1 MPIAPEI
8 GGATAGTASRSV
20 ALDLL
25 QAVLRRHRPLDQAIV
40 ENRGLAELPVR
51 DRAFARALVATTLRR
66 LGTIDRLLAR
76 LIERPLP
83 ARAATVVDLLRLGV
97 CQLLF
102 LRTAP
107 HAAVDSTVA
116 LVGRRGDAGLKGL
129 ANAVLRRIARDPDGL
144 LAAVDDAEA
153 DTPEWLWLSWVAAYG
168 ASTAAAIARAHR
180 ADPPLDL
187 TVRED
192 PEGWAARLGGQVL
205 PTGSVRLESTTMVE
219 DLPGFAAGQWWV
231 QDAAAALPVHLFG
244 NVAGRRIIDLCAA
257 PGGKTAQLAV
267 AGADVIAVDRA
278 AARLKRVTD
287 NLMRLGVVAATVAAD
302 ATQWR
307 PPAPAEG
314 VLLDAPCSATGTIR
328 RHPDIPWL
336 KTPEDVTTL
345 AALQDRLLSAAL
357 DMTAPGGILV
367 YCTCSLQP
375 EEGPNRIAALIARGA
390 PVQRVPVDPAEVGG
404 LRELITRDGDL
415 RTLPCHLSDRGGMD
429 GFYACRLRRL

>member
-1 MPIAPEI
+1 MSLASDI
-8 GGATAGTASRSV
+8 GGAAGTQSRVV

-25 QAVLRRHRPLDQAIV
+25 QAVLRRHRPLDQAIA
-40 ENRGLAELPVR
+40 EHRGLGELPVR

-66 LGTIDRLLAR
+66 LGTIDGLLAR

-83 ARAATVVDLLRLGV
+83 ARAATVSDLLRLGV

-102 LRTAP
+102 LRTAA

-129 ANAVLRRIARDPDGL
+129 SNAVLRRVARDGEGL
-144 LAAVDDAEA
+144 LAELDDAA
-153 DTPEWLWLSWVAAYG
+153 GDTPEWLFLSWVAAYG
-168 ASTAAAIARAHR
+168 AATAAAIAEAHR
-180 ADPPLDL
+180 GDPPLDL

-192 PEGWAARLGGQVL
+192 AEGWAARLGGRLL
-205 PTGSVRLESTTMVE
+205 PTGSVRLDSAALIE

-231 QDAAAALPVHLFG
+231 QDAAAALPARLFG
-244 NVAGRRIIDLCAA
+244 RLEGRRVVDLCAA
-257 PGGKTAQLAV
+257 PGGKTAQLAA
-267 AGADVIAVDRA
+267 AGAEVIAVDRA

-287 NLMRLGVVAATVAAD
+287 NLARLGLSAATVAAD

-307 PPAPAEG
+307 PPGKADA

-336 KTPEDVTTL
+336 KAPDDVATL
-345 AALQDRLLSAAL
+345 AALQDRLLAAAVE
-357 DMTAPGGILV
+357 MTAPGGILV

-375 EEGPNRIAALIARGA
+375 EEGPERIAALIAKGG
-390 PVQRVPVDPAEVGG
+390 VERVPVAASEIGG
-404 LRELITRDGDL
+404 LPEMITAAGDL
-415 RTLPCHLSDRGGMD
+415 RTLPCHLAAEGGID
-429 GFYACRLRRL
+429 GFYAARLRRA

>member
-1 MPIAPEI
+1 MSLAPDI
-8 GGATAGTASRSV
+8 GGTAGTASRV
-20 ALDLL
+20 AALDLL
-25 QAVLRRHRPLDQAIV
+25 QSVLRRHRPLDQAV
-40 ENRGLAELPVR
+40 AESRGLAELPVR

-66 LGTIDRLLAR
+66 LGTIDRLLDR

-97 CQLLF
+97 CQILF
-102 LRTAP
+102 LRTAA

-129 ANAVLRRIARDPDGL
+129 SNAVLRRIARDAEAL
-144 LAAVDDAEA
+144 LAAVEDAEA
-153 DTPEWLWLSWVAAYG
+153 DTPEWLWLSWVKAYG
-168 ASTAAAIARAHR
+168 AATAAAMAAAHR

-187 TVRED
+187 SVRED
-192 PEGWAARLGGQVL
+192 PEGWASRLGGHLL
-205 PTGSVRLESTTMVE
+205 PTGSVRLDSTALVE
-219 DLPGFAAGQWWV
+219 ELPGFAAGQWWV
-231 QDAAAALPVHLFG
+231 QDAAASLPARLFG
-244 NVAGRRIIDLCAA
+244 DVTGRKVIDLCAA
-257 PGGKTAQLAV
+257 PGGKTAQLAA

-287 NLMRLGVVAATVAAD
+287 NLMRLGLVAATVAAD

-307 PPAPAEG
+307 PPHPAEA

-336 KTPEDVTTL
+336 KSPDDVTTL
-345 AALQDRLLSAAL
+345 AALQDRLLAAAVA
-357 DMTAPGGILV
+357 MTAPGGLLV

-375 EEGPNRIAALIARGA
+375 EEGPERIASLIAGGA
-390 PVQRVPVDPAEVGG
+390 AVERLPIVPAEIGG
-404 LRELITRDGDL
+404 LAELVTREGDL
-415 RTLPCHLSDRGGMD
+415 RTLPCHLSDQGGLD